1 MMYDILTNISEK
13 IEWKRKIIMVLERKD
28 PSPGQIVDIW
38 MKRWLAEDRLTL
50 EE

>member
-13 IEWKRKIIMVLERKD
+13 IEWKRKIMMALERKD
-28 PSPGQIVDIW
+28 PSPRQIVDIW